1 MKAWFLV
8 VVALCPAAMAAAADG
23 PMRIDVAYDWSGWG
37 GVSEHWLIERDVR
50 GITTRVRVTDSAGSQ
65 ELPKQILPAAA
76 VEAFEAA
83 IDAAPLSKEATISLI
98 AGRLDRAEMLELD
111 PKLRSM
117 PPASCTFADQ
127 QAWARRTLTVQG
139 LQQRVQQHFRGDAVA
154 WTDDYPVMS
163 VTVKRQGKPDVV
175 FLSRSQKAL
184 MLPWKQLSSGQV
196 NQRSLSLAPDQW
208 RPALSDALTRL
219 LPEGEATRARFK
231 STWLQHRLKQELEL
245 EALKCTTGP

>member
-1 MKAWFLV
+1 
-8 VVALCPAAMAAAADG
+8 
-23 PMRIDVAYDWSGWG
+23 MRIDVAYDWSGWG
-37 GVSEHWLIERDVR
+37 GVSEDWLIERNVR

-98 AGRLDRAEMLELD
+98 AGRLERAEMLELD

-139 LQQRVQQHFRGDAVA
+139 LHQRVQQHFRG
-154 WTDDYPVMS
+154 T
-163 VTVKRQGKPDVV
+163 G
-175 FLSRSQKAL
+175 
-184 MLPWKQLSSGQV
+184 
-196 NQRSLSLAPDQW
+196 W
-208 RPALSDALTRL
+208 RGLTIIR
-219 LPEGEATRARFK
+219 
-231 STWLQHRLKQELEL
+231 
-245 EALKCTTGP
+245 

>member
-8 VVALCPAAMAAAADG
+8 VAALCPAPMATAADG
-23 PMRIDVAYDWSGWG
+23 PMHIDVAYEWSGWG
-37 GVSEHWLIERDVR
+37 GVSEHWRIERDVR
-50 GITTRVRVTDSAGSQ
+50 GISTRVRVTDSAENQ
-65 ELPKQILPAAA
+65 ELPKQVLPAAA

-83 IDAAPLSKEATISLI
+83 IGAAPLSKDAAISLI
-98 AGRLDRAEMLELD
+98 AARLDRAAMLELD
-111 PKLRSM
+111 PELRSV

-139 LQQRVQQHFRGDAVA
+139 LHQRVRQHFKGDGVA

-163 VTVKRQGKPDVV
+163 VTVRRQGKPDVV

-184 MLPWKQLSSGQV
+184 MLPWKQVSTGQE
-196 NQRSLSLAPDQW
+196 NQQTLALAPDQW

-219 LPEGEATRARFK
+219 LPEGEATRARFR
-231 STWLQHRLKQELEL
+231 STWLQHRLKQELAL